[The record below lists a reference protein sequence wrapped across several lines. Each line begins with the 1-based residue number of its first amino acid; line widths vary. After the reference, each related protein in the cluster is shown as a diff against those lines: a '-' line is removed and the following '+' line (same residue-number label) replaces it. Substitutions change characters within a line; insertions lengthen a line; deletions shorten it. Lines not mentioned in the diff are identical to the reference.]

1 MDEHKEKTAI
11 RAASGGRGSE
21 GRPPRQMI
29 TVLHYF
35 SVPLKAPFATFL
47 GPLKIFLSPVPESL
61 DLSLDL
67 PARPLC
73 PSVVPGMDSSQKSK
87 ASVGNK
93 GQRSMEDRS
102 EGASVW
108 W

>member
-1 MDEHKEKTAI
+1 MDEHNEKTAI
-11 RAASGGRGSE
+11 RAASGGRDSE
-21 GRPPRQMI
+21 GRSPRQMI
-29 TVLHYF
+29 TLLHYF
-35 SVPLKAPFATFL
+35 SVATFL

-73 PSVVPGMDSSQKSK
+73 PSVVPGLDSSQKSK
-87 ASVGNK
+87 ASAGNK

-102 EGASVW
+102 DGASARW
-108 W
+108 

>member
-1 MDEHKEKTAI
+1 
-11 RAASGGRGSE
+11 
-21 GRPPRQMI
+21 MI
-29 TVLHYF
+29 TLLHYF
-35 SVPLKAPFATFL
+35 SMELKTPFATFL

-67 PARPLC
+67 PARPFC
-73 PSVVPGMDSSQKSK
+73 PSVAPGLDSSLKSK

-102 EGASVW
+102 DGVSVW